1 MTAKELFEKYP
12 KSGEVIVKYYT
23 DVFMNSLNTEDI
35 TEEFKELAKTQMLD
49 NEYIQ
54 SFIDSNPRGT
64 FDVFDANDINIIIHA
79 YTEEPPT
86 EFGYSIPQEG
96 DKSATM
102 TIYQTRKEA
111 EEAAVERAFEILN
124 EKLCQTK

>member
-54 SFIDSNPRGT
+54 SFIDSNPRGMIQ
-64 FDVFDANDINIIIHA
+64 FLVANDINIIIDI
-79 YTEEPPT
+79 
-86 EFGYSIPQEG
+86 GL
-96 DKSATM
+96 
-102 TIYQTRKEA
+102 IYY
-111 EEAAVERAFEILN
+111 
-124 EKLCQTK
+124 

>member
-35 TEEFKELAKTQMLD
+35 TEEFKELAKMQMLD
-49 NEYIQ
+49 SEYIQ

-64 FDVFDANDINIIIHA
+64 FDVFDAHKIYITTPVSMVDGYFKWEIKTDIE
-79 YTEEPPT
+79 TWDT
-86 EFGYSIPQEG
+86 SEFL
-96 DKSATM
+96 DN
-102 TIYQTRKEA
+102 RKMAEA
-111 EEAAVERAFEILN
+111 AAVEKAFEILN
-124 EKLCQTK
+124 YKLCQTK

>member
-1 MTAKELFEKYP
+1 MTGLELLEKYP
-12 KSGEVIVKYYT
+12 KASKIIAEFYHAKLIASMDTEEV
-23 DVFMNSLNTEDI
+23 
-35 TEEFKELAKTQMLD
+35 TEEFKEVLKQQSFD
-49 NEYIQ
+49 NEYFAT
-54 SFIDSNPRGT
+54 FIDGNPRFL

-111 EEAAVERAFEILN
+111 EAVAVEKAFEILN
-124 EKLCQTK
+124 NKL